1 MKHASCA
8 TFGAV
13 VLTALVAFG
22 PLGGCASDPTKGY
35 STQSTYDDA
44 VRSVAV
50 PVFDNATYS
59 IGLEASLTEAI
70 IKEMRLVTPWVVT
83 SPGNSET
90 TLTGSIT
97 RSDMIAYSRESQVG
111 LVQEVGVR
119 ITVSFDWVDNRT
131 GKTLVARR
139 NFSATE
145 PFVPSRPSGER
156 LAVGEQAAVQEL
168 ARDIVAELRSNW

>member
-1 MKHASCA
+1 MAASFAC
-8 TFGAV
+8 FGA
-13 VLTALVAFG
+13 ALSIA
-22 PLGGCASDPTKGY
+22 GCASDPTKGY
-35 STQSTYDDA
+35 STKSTYDET

-90 TLTGSIT
+90 TLSGSIVK
-97 RSDMIAYSRESQVG
+97 SDLITYSRESQIG
-111 LVQEVGVR
+111 LVQEQGVR

-139 NFSATE
+139 SFSATE
-145 PFVPSRPSGER
+145 PFVPSLPAGER
-156 LAVGEQAAVQEL
+156 LATGEQAAIQEL

>member
-1 MKHASCA
+1 MLA
-8 TFGAV
+8 TFAACGQ
-13 VLTALVAFG
+13 
-22 PLGGCASDPTKGY
+22 LGGCASDPTTGY
-35 STQSTYDDA
+35 STHSTYDES

-50 PVFDNATYS
+50 PVFDNTTYN
-59 IGLEASLTEAI
+59 IGLEAMLTEAI

-90 TLTGSIT
+90 TLSGSIT
-97 RSDMIAYSRESQVG
+97 RSDLISYSRESQIG

-139 NFSATE
+139 EFTATE
-145 PFVPSRPSGER
+145 PFVPSRPAGER
-156 LAVGEQAAVQEL
+156 LAVGEQAAIQEL